1 MRHFRFLYIF
11 EILSKE
17 KENTINLVNDI
28 EGKTNLYIFRDP
40 LVFFAVT
47 IQLRKAKDL
56 MVGAYWCWVEKSGA
70 KGFSEGDL
78 I

>member
-17 KENTINLVNDI
+17 KENTINLVDDI

-40 LVFFAVT
+40 LIFFCHYTA
-47 IQLRKAKDL
+47 
-56 MVGAYWCWVEKSGA
+56 EKSQRSYGWCLLVL
-70 KGFSEGDL
+70 G
-78 I
+78 